1 MFDSSRHKALF
12 LGLLAS
18 LACGSGCGPVVETPV
33 AMQSSPRLAVMAGGH
48 TPQREIA
55 DVEREVDWLTREVTA
70 ADQNSRLLAEMRKK
84 LLAEKEQLEREVADL
99 KKRAYLGEIV
109 WQDGERSRLV
119 DVEFEYRFRAHGDP
133 RSRMIDTGP
142 LQRVRARSLHLKTV
156 THDLS
161 VPRMIP
167 LRDLSGLAVEDDQL
181 KVVTKSGE
189 VLFPAL
195 IDFES
200 LGSSAFVFVHRP
212 TATFSVRVTTEEL
225 TTYSWFV
232 LEKSEPSPK
241 MSEVVSINL
250 VGSALSGGER

>member
-1 MFDSSRHKALF
+1 
-12 LGLLAS
+12 
-18 LACGSGCGPVVETPV
+18 
-33 AMQSSPRLAVMAGGH
+33 
-48 TPQREIA
+48 
-55 DVEREVDWLTREVTA
+55 
-70 ADQNSRLLAEMRKK
+70 
-84 LLAEKEQLEREVADL
+84 
-99 KKRAYLGEIV
+99 
-109 WQDGERSRLV
+109 
-119 DVEFEYRFRAHGDP
+119 
-133 RSRMIDTGP
+133 
-142 LQRVRARSLHLKTV
+142 
-156 THDLS
+156 
-161 VPRMIP
+161 